1 MTYRPE
7 IDGLRTVAVL
17 AVLFFHAEFELFSG
31 GFIGVDVFFVIS
43 GYLITSVILK
53 DISKNKFSFLTFYE
67 KRVRRLLPSL
77 FFIMSCCLPFV
88 WVLMTSS
95 DAKSFFQTFF
105 ASTIFSSNFLFWFQ
119 SGNYFDTGSI
129 WKPLHHTWSLA
140 IEEQFYLFHPILL
153 IIISKLKF
161 KKIYLGILM
170 LISILLCL
178 YFLNVDSNAN
188 FYLLPSRYWE
198 LLAGG
203 IIAYYNIGH
212 IRSYFSKFI
221 NDTFVF
227 TGLTLI
233 VYSIVMFNSSTPH
246 PSLLTIIPVLGTVL
260 IIIFADS
267 IGFSGL
273 ILSNRLMVFVGL
285 ISYSLYLW
293 HYPIFVFS
301 RLYIIHDL
309 TSLNYIIL
317 ILVSILLSYF
327 TYKFIEQ
334 PFRNRSKFKR
344 KTIFSFF
351 SFFSLLFLTIGASGH
366 YHYEFN
372 IDLDNEVNLVLSEGM
387 EDAYGCHG
395 KSPKSGCLIGDK
407 KTSPSWAILGDS
419 HAGSLSSEL
428 GKSLESLNESGVQ
441 LTQGGCAYT
450 IGLKKSI
457 NNPEACNELNLQI
470 RDVILND
477 GIKNIVISARYVRYL
492 YETGYDNEEGG
503 KESDLEDTFY
513 YDEIRDN
520 KKQRFNKVLIAYKKS
535 IEELLINGKKIYF
548 VYPVPEIGWDVP
560 RQTYKL
566 DIRDQGNFSIS
577 YKPYIKRSKPVINIF
592 DELLKYDNFIKID
605 PSKLFCNIITP
616 GRCETS
622 INGKLLYFDD
632 DHVSNYG
639 AKIIINEIINFNQK

>member
-53 DISKNKFSFLTFYE
+53 DISKNQFSFLTFYE
-67 KRVRRLLPSL
+67 KRVRRLLPAL
-77 FFIMSCCLPFV
+77 FFIMTCCLPFV
-88 WVLMTSS
+88 WFLMTSS
-95 DAKSFFQTFF
+95 DAKSFYQTFF
-105 ASTIFSSNFLFWFQ
+105 ASTIFGSNFLFWFQ
-119 SGNYFDTGSI
+119 SGNYFDTVSI

-153 IIISKLKF
+153 IIISNLKF

-170 LISILLCL
+170 LISILLSL
-178 YFLNVDSNAN
+178 YFLNVDPKAN

-203 IIAYYNIGH
+203 IIAYYNIDH
-212 IRSYFSKFI
+212 IKSYFSKFI

-227 TGLTLI
+227 IGLALI
-233 VYSIVMFNSSTPH
+233 LYSIVIFNSFTPH

-260 IIIFADS
+260 IIIFANS
-267 IGFSGL
+267 SSFSGL
-273 ILSNRLMVFVGL
+273 ILSNRPMVFVGL

-301 RLYIIHDL
+301 RLYIINDL
-309 TSLNYIIL
+309 TSINYIIL
-317 ILVSILLSYF
+317 ILFTFLFSYF

-334 PFRNRSKFKR
+334 PFRNRSKFNR

-351 SFFSLLFLTIGASGH
+351 SFFSIVFLIIGFSGH
-366 YHYEFN
+366 NHYEYN
-372 IDLDNEVNLVLSEGM
+372 IDLNNEINLVKSEGM

-407 KTSPSWAILGDS
+407 KTSPSWAIIGDS

-428 GKSLESLNESGVQ
+428 GRSLESQNESGIQ

-450 IGLKKSI
+450 IGLKKTT
-457 NNPEACNELNLQI
+457 NNPEACNKLNLQI

-477 GIKNIVISARYVRYL
+477 GIKNIVTSARYVRYL

-513 YDEIRDN
+513 YDEISDN
-520 KKQRFNKVLIAYKKS
+520 KKQRINKVLIAYKKS

-566 DIRDQGNFSIS
+566 GIRDQGNFSIS
-577 YKPYIKRSKPVINIF
+577 YKPYIKRSEPVINIF
-592 DELLKYDNFIKID
+592 DELLQYDNFIKID
-605 PSKLFCNIITP
+605 PSKLFCNILTA